1 MHERERTGDKMKVLM
16 INGSRREKGC
26 TYTALTEIGKVL
38 SEEKIDSEILYIGK
52 RAVNGEIDELVREAA
67 EKAMEADALIVG
79 SPVYYAS
86 PSGEVLS
93 FLDRFFQLG
102 GAVLKHKPGAAV
114 TSARRA
120 GTTASLD
127 VLNKYF
133 LINEMP
139 LVSSCYWP
147 MVHGNS
153 PEEVRKDEEGIF
165 VMRTLARNLSWLLR
179 LIELGRKEGVTAP
192 ESGPKPKTNFIRFEP

>member
-1 MHERERTGDKMKVLM
+1 MKVLM

-192 ESGPKPKTNFIRFEP
+192 ESGPKTNFIRSES